1 MFSLFSKGYFQVPC
15 WVLGVYIP
23 WGSGGELRDKQLYKH
38 CHNGEKRR
46 ELVHDRSWRE
56 LIHASKIHQSH
67 LRFYLP
73 SAKTE
78 LLWHFDIQKRVADIF
93 GKSSLLLLPWFKT
106 KKSPCTVA
114 TIDSWG
120 VAFRSC
126 SGCLPQTGTT
136 CQSCQHGEPCEA
148 QVKPITRMC
157 KQCGCKKNPLEE
169 QKKHSR
175 GGWLTKQSIVTKAP
189 WTKPRSVET
198 VFKIPQIIY
207 IYTVCLLP
215 RNGDHQKWK
224 IHISPPETFICQVCI
239 NSPTIQLVY

>member
-1 MFSLFSKGYFQVPC
+1 MIEV
-15 WVLGVYIP
+15 
-23 WGSGGELRDKQLYKH
+23 GENWYMQAKYTNPICVSI
-38 CHNGEKRR
+38 CHLQK
-46 ELVHDRSWRE
+46 LS
-56 LIHASKIHQSH
+56 S
-67 LRFYLP
+67 
-73 SAKTE
+73 
-78 LLWHFDIQKRVADIF
+78 FDILTFK
-93 GKSSLLLLPWFKT
+93 KELPTFLGSHPFFYCHGLKQ

-207 IYTVCLLP
+207 IYIRCACFQEMVTI
-215 RNGDHQKWK
+215 RNGRFTYPHPRPSFAKFA
-224 IHISPPETFICQVCI
+224 STRLLS
-239 NSPTIQLVY
+239 NSSTRSTWVSMEVNKY